1 MKLSAYFLLLFSI
14 QIFSQVGIGTTNPTA
29 SLDINGNLRIRSIIE
44 ETNPKIATDSVLVM
58 SRDGTVNRIASKVIY
73 ESNIKTAIR
82 GSFSGS
88 GNILLTLGSNVATVP
103 FNTLDFDTNSEFN
116 TTTYTF
122 TAKQDGIYQV
132 YAQINSAGALGASTD
147 YGIQILKG
155 STVIAQQNFA
165 NINLNINIIA
175 IQLNL
180 NLTPPV
186 RCVQTLVQLNANE
199 TIKFQLFTNL
209 VSATLLGS
217 KSDSF
222 FSIYQIR

>member
-1 MKLSAYFLLLFSI
+1 MKLSSYIFLLFSI
-14 QIFSQVGIGTTNPTA
+14 QIFSQVGIGTTDPTA

-88 GNILLTLGSNVATVP
+88 GNISLTLGSNVATIP

-132 YAQINSAGALGASTD
+132 YAQINSAGALGASTN

-165 NINLNINIIA
+165 NININIPLTI
-175 IQLNL
+175 NL
-180 NLTPPV
+180 NLTPPI
-186 RCVQTLVQLNANE
+186 RSVQTLVQLNANE

-209 VSATLLGS
+209 ASATLLGS

>member
-1 MKLSAYFLLLFSI
+1 MKLIFPVVLLFSLP
-14 QIFSQVGIGTTNPTA
+14 IFSQVGIGTTNPTA
-29 SLDINGNLRIRSIIE
+29 SLDINGNLRIRSIQE
-44 ETNPKIATDSVLVM
+44 ETNPKIAIDSVLVM

-88 GNILLTLGSNVATVP
+88 GDITLTLGSNVATIP

-116 TTTYTF
+116 TTTHTF

-132 YAQINSAGALGASTD
+132 YAQINSSAALGLATN

-165 NINLNINIIA
+165 NVHIGVLSLSIDV
-175 IQLNL
+175 
-180 NLTPPV
+180 TPPV
-186 RCVQTLVQLNANE
+186 RSVQTLVQLSEGE
-199 TIKFQLFTNL
+199 TISFQLFTNL
-209 VSATLLGS
+209 LSVDLLGS
-217 KSDSF
+217 KTDSF
-222 FSIYQIR
+222 FSIHQIR